1 MSKYGIKLFRGSY
14 KELTIFLGRLQLR
27 FSIPQTAAWWGDPN
41 GVSQKQ
47 LYSFGRGHKSCEDN

>member
-1 MSKYGIKLFRGSY
+1 MKKYGVKLFRGSY

-27 FSIPQTAAWWGDPN
+27 FSIPQTAAWWGDPK

-47 LYSFGRGHKSCEDN
+47 LYSFGRGHRNCEDN

>member
-1 MSKYGIKLFRGSY
+1 MSKCGVKLFRGSY

-27 FSIPQTAAWWGDPN
+27 FSLPHTAAWWGDPK

-47 LYSFGRGHKSCEDN
+47 LYSLSLGKGHCEDD